1 VLGPDFSGSS
11 QIIKSLPDGAMPA
24 APKIYFGL
32 VDVRDVAGLHLRA
45 MTSPAA
51 NGERFIA
58 VAGETISILDIAK
71 VLRRRMGA
79 SAARVPRIEAP
90 NWVAR
95 LAALGHPLAAGSNLA
110 ARQGQAYH
118 ERQGEEL
125 AWLGAAWRRR
135 GHRVDRR
142 KLDQARLGQTVTVGA
157 TAAHHARFYLKRRP
171 LLFRTRRSARISP

>member
-1 VLGPDFSGSS
+1 VLGPDFSGSI
-11 QIIKSLPDGAMPA
+11 QIIKSLLDGAMPA

-51 NGERFIA
+51 NSERFIA
-58 VAGETISILDIAK
+58 VAGETISILDIAM

-95 LAALGHPLAAGSNLA
+95 LAALGHPLAAGSDLA
-110 ARQGQAYH
+110 ARQGQQTTSAKA
-118 ERQGEEL
+118 RNLLGWAPRGDEEVIVSTAKSL
-125 AWLGAAWRRR
+125 I
-135 GHRVDRR
+135 
-142 KLDQARLGQTVTVGA
+142 RLGLV
-157 TAAHHARFYLKRRP
+157 KP
-171 LLFRTRRSARISP
+171 

>member
-1 VLGPDFSGSS
+1 VLGPDFSGSI
-11 QIIKSLPDGAMPA
+11 QIIKSLLDGAMPA

-79 SAARVPRIEAP
+79 SAAPCRE
-90 NWVAR
+90 
-95 LAALGHPLAAGSNLA
+95 
-110 ARQGQAYH
+110 
-118 ERQGEEL
+118 
-125 AWLGAAWRRR
+125 
-135 GHRVDRR
+135 
-142 KLDQARLGQTVTVGA
+142 
-157 TAAHHARFYLKRRP
+157 
-171 LLFRTRRSARISP
+171 